1 MASTPNPENRP
12 AVLITG
18 ASRGIGRAIAHELAP
33 DHHLI
38 LGGRDCEALDALAA
52 ELDSAQPF
60 VADLADPGSLAD
72 AVTALGLSS
81 DPADGGAPADGGGA
95 PADGGAPG
103 RLAGVV
109 HSAGIL
115 VSGSVEELTAED
127 WNRSFALNVTAVAEL
142 TRLLLP
148 ALRAARGTVVTINS
162 GSGYSSGAGGGA
174 YSASKFA
181 LRALTDAL
189 RAEEKEHGVRVSSVH
204 PGRTATDMQRELRSF
219 EGGEYQEEDY
229 MRPETV
235 AATVG
240 LALRL
245 PADAAI
251 DSLSVRPR

>member
-1 MASTPNPENRP
+1 MAPTLNPENRP

-18 ASRGIGRAIAHELAP
+18 ASRGIGRAIAHELGR

-38 LGGRDCEALDALAA
+38 LGGREREALDALAA
-52 ELDSAQPF
+52 DLPSAQPF
-60 VADLADPGSLAD
+60 VADLADPASLAD
-72 AVTALGLSS
+72 AVTALDLAS
-81 DPADGGAPADGGGA
+81 DPADGGAAADG
-95 PADGGAPG
+95 DTPG

-115 VSGSVEELTAED
+115 VSGTVEELTAED

-204 PGRTATDMQRELRSF
+204 PGRTATDMQRELRSY
-219 EGGEYQEEDY
+219 EGGDYQEEDY

-245 PADAAI
+245 PSDAAI

>member
-1 MASTPNPENRP
+1 MTSSTPSSSGHPAADRP
-12 AVLITG
+12 AGRPAGRPAADRPTVLITG
-18 ASRGIGRAIAHELAP
+18 ATRGIGLAVARELAA

-38 LGGRDCEALDALAA
+38 LGGRRGEDLAALVEELPSAEPLVAELTDHEALAA
-52 ELDSAQPF
+52 AVGALELEARPE
-60 VADLADPGSLAD
+60 G
-72 AVTALGLSS
+72 
-81 DPADGGAPADGGGA
+81 
-95 PADGGAPG
+95 
-103 RLAGVV
+103 LAGVV

-115 VSGSVEELTAED
+115 VSGRVDELAPED
-127 WNRSFALNVTAVAEL
+127 WARSFAVNVTAVADL

-148 ALRAARGTVVTINS
+148 SLRRARGTVVTINS
-162 GSGYSSGAGGGA
+162 GSGYTAGPGGGA

-189 RAEEKEHGVRVSSVH
+189 RAEEREHGVRVSSVH

-219 EGGEYQEEDY
+219 EGGEYRVGDY
-229 MRPETV
+229 MDPATV

-251 DSLSVRPR
+251 DALSVRPR

>member
-1 MASTPNPENRP
+1 MTSSTTSPT
-12 AVLITG
+12 VLITG
-18 ASRGIGRAIAHELAP
+18 ASRGIGRAVAHELAP
-33 DHHLI
+33 DHHLL
-38 LGGRDCEALDALAA
+38 LGGRDRVALEALAA
-52 ELDSAQPF
+52 ELPSAEPF
-60 VADLADPGSLAD
+60 VADLADPASLAQ
-72 AVTALGLSS
+72 AVTALDLRSD
-81 DPADGGAPADGGGA
+81 DPADGDDPAGGSRG
-95 PADGGAPG
+95 P
-103 RLAGVV
+103 LVGVV

-115 VSGSVEELTAED
+115 VSGTVEELTAED

-162 GSGYSSGAGGGA
+162 GSGYTSGAGGGA

-204 PGRTATDMQRELRSF
+204 PGRTATDMQRELRSY
-219 EGGEYQEEDY
+219 EGSDYQEEDY